1 MDMTLLAVLLAAV
14 SVALG
19 VWGVGNF
26 VGDAVSGER
35 KKLQAR
41 LAGEG
46 QLLVSGQTFTALRR
60 EVKLEGLSSLLIRV
74 PGMVWLHRS
83 LEQTWPGMTL
93 NKFILIAAAAGAT
106 AFIFVMAMF
115 LSLFLALPAA
125 AAAFALPFFI
135 LSSRRAKR
143 ERMMAD
149 GLPEAMDFLSRVLRA
164 GHSLSTGL
172 QMLGQELPEPL
183 AGEFRK
189 AYDDHSLGRSL
200 EDSLKDAAAR
210 IPSSEFGFFVTAVL
224 IQRQTGGDLAEV
236 LDKIS
241 DMIRGRIRL
250 QQHVKAKTAE
260 GRFTGYIL
268 TAFPVVMFFISYAMN
283 PAYASVLLYGTGL
296 YLLIGAGALCLM
308 GLICIRKITTVKV

>member
-1 MDMTLLAVLLAAV
+1 MDATLLTVILV
-14 SVALG
+14 SLTVAML
-19 VWGVGNF
+19 VWGVGVF
-26 VGDAVSGER
+26 VGEAVTGER
-35 KKLQAR
+35 KKIQQR

-46 QLLVSGQTFTALRR
+46 HLLASGQTFTAVRR
-60 EVKLEGLSSLLIRV
+60 DMKLEGIAGVLIRL
-74 PGMVWLHRS
+74 PGMESLHRS
-83 LEQTWPGMTL
+83 LEQTWPGMSLT
-93 NKFILIAAAAGAT
+93 KFLSIAAGMALTAFLLVAALSFSILLAVPAGA
-106 AFIFVMAMF
+106 I
-115 LSLFLALPAA
+115 
-125 AAAFALPFFI
+125 AFAMPFWL

-143 ERMMAD
+143 ERLMAD

-200 EDSLKDAAAR
+200 DEALKDAAAR

-224 IQRQTGGDLAEV
+224 IQRQTGGDLSEV
-236 LDKIS
+236 LDNIS
-241 DMIRGRIRL
+241 DMIRGRLRL
-250 QQHVKAKTAE
+250 QQHVKAKTSE

-283 PAYASVLLYGTGL
+283 PAYASVLLQGTGL
-296 YLLIGAGALCLM
+296 YLLFTAGGLCLL
-308 GLICIRKITTVKV
+308 GLYCIRKITTVKV